1 VLLFVLNGQLLNE
14 KHEPIPSE
22 AAFDS
27 RIRHCADKIIN
38 GNFPY
43 PYKQAQALKEL
54 LLDMAGVN
62 LKPPYSNGMGVIGDA
77 LVARID
83 GFLDEFSETAN
94 QPHQK
99 S

>member
-1 VLLFVLNGQLLNE
+1 MLLFVLVGQLLNE

-38 GNFPY
+38 GDFPY
-43 PYKQAQALKEL
+43 PYQQAQALKEL
-54 LLDMAGVN
+54 MLGMAGVSP
-62 LKPPYSNGMGVIGDA
+62 KSPYSNGMAVIGDS

-83 GFLDEFSETAN
+83 DFLDEFSETAN